1 MSQSVNVYQRVSW
14 DRLGIINIGIASNLM
29 GLLPDGTMMCSIESL
44 EPANLHGVPPEKRS
58 AHITPFFSPHNPLVA
73 PDLQVS
79 ILGMTLLF
87 LEWID
92 SFLVDRPGCIMIH
105 MIHEDC

>member
-1 MSQSVNVYQRVSW
+1 MGQAGDQIM
-14 DRLGIINIGIASNLM
+14 GIS
-29 GLLPDGTMMCSIESL
+29 GTSESPCCSARKKVCSCNTI
-44 EPANLHGVPPEKRS
+44 
-58 AHITPFFSPHNPLVA
+58 FSPHNPVVA

-105 MIHEDC
+105 EDC